1 MAVIQ
6 SAPITAPNEAYQTA
20 MAQYDRAVSY
30 LNLHDGLVEFMRHP
44 KREYTFHFPV
54 RMDNDEVQMFT
65 GYRVHHNTVLGPS
78 KGGIRYAPYVN
89 IDEVRALAMW
99 MTWKCALV
107 GLPYGGAKGGVIC
120 DPKVLT
126 RRENEALTRRFASE
140 LAPVISP
147 YSDIPAPDMGT
158 NAQTMAW
165 MMDTYSMTMGYS
177 VPGVVT
183 GKPINIGG
191 SEGREEATGRGT
203 VIVMEEALKHA
214 QDQETNKGEI
224 KVVIQGF
231 GNVGSFAS
239 LYADELGYKVIG
251 VSDVS
256 GGVYSPNGLDIR
268 ELFNYTRQGK
278 MLNDY
283 ISRDVDHLTN
293 AELLELPCDVLIP
306 AAMEGQITHKNA
318 DKIRAKLIVEG
329 ANGPTTTEADDILN
343 ERGVLVVPDILANA
357 GGVTVSYFEWVQDL
371 QMFSWDIDEIR
382 RQLQRI
388 LVKAF
393 DKVAQVREDF
403 GTDMRTAAQI
413 HAIKRVA
420 DATMIRGFYP

>member
-1 MAVIQ
+1 MQ

-20 MAQYDRAVSY
+20 MTQYDRAVSY
-30 LNLHDGLVEFMRHP
+30 LNLHDGLVEFMRRP

-54 RMDNDEVQMFT
+54 RMDSGEIRMFT

-78 KGGIRYAPYVN
+78 KGGIRYAAYVN

-120 DPKVLT
+120 DPKELSK
-126 RRENEALTRRFASE
+126 RENEGLTRRFASE

-165 MMDTYSMTMGYS
+165 MMDTYSMTVGYS

-214 QDQETNKGEI
+214 HDQEADKEKI
-224 KVVIQGF
+224 KVVVQGF
-231 GNVGSFAS
+231 GNVGSYAA
-239 LYADELGYKVIG
+239 LHADELGYKVVG

-256 GGVYSPNGLDIR
+256 GGVYNPNGLDIR

-278 MLNDY
+278 MLKDY
-283 ISRDVDHLTN
+283 ISRDVDHVTN
-293 AELLELPCDVLIP
+293 AELLELPCEVLIP
-306 AAMEGQITHKNA
+306 AAMEGQLTHKNA
-318 DKIRAKLIVEG
+318 DKVQARLIVEG
-329 ANGPTTTEADDILN
+329 ANGPTTTEADDIFQ
-343 ERGVLVVPDILANA
+343 ERGIIVVPDILANA

-388 LVKAF
+388 LVKAY
-393 DKVAQVREDF
+393 DKVAQVREEFDC
-403 GTDMRTAAQI
+403 DLRTAAQI

-420 DATMIRGFYP
+420 DATMTRGFYP